1 VLSQILDANMAPGDF
16 MNIRLLITLMLVLVT
31 GCYGPINGTVV
42 DADTNAPIEGA
53 VVMVEWTKTH
63 GIGNYST
70 ESYKVAETLS
80 DKDGKF
86 TLPGCYRPFLT
97 EPDVTVYKK
106 GYVAWSSR
114 SVFPDRRK
122 RTDFK
127 WGDGV
132 FKLEVFKKGYSYI
145 DHTNFIR
152 ASINSSINIEAKKN
166 IYIAF
171 RWETQLAS
179 EEMDCS
185 RKNNKKP

>member
-1 VLSQILDANMAPGDF
+1 
-16 MNIRLLITLMLVLVT
+16 MNKRLLITLMLVLLT
-31 GCYGPINGTVV
+31 GCYKPISGTVV

-53 VVMVEWTKTH
+53 VVMVEWTRTH

-86 TLPGCYRPFLT
+86 TLPGCYRPFVT

-114 SVFPDRRK
+114 SIFPDRRK

-127 WGDGV
+127 WGDSV
-132 FKLEVFKKGYSYI
+132 FKLEVFRKEYSYN
-145 DHTNFIR
+145 DHTDFIR
-152 ASINSSINIEAKKN
+152 ASINAGLNDESKKN
-166 IYIAF
+166 IYAAF
-171 RWETQLAS
+171 RWEELLAY
-179 EEMDCS
+179 EERNRS
-185 RKNNKKP
+185 RRK